1 VIISGG
7 IDFSVAGIVT
17 VTNVLAAGIAMGRNE
32 LTLPVVLLCLSIGL
46 FVGALNAI
54 LIIRLRVPP
63 IIATLGTATMLRGAA
78 LIYTSEPIG
87 LVTRSLSYYSQGFFG
102 PLPVSTYIIVTI
114 LTLGFVLLYKTAF
127 GRHLYA
133 VGGDEEIAKLSGI
146 SVFRVRAVAYLISG
160 FLAALTG
167 LYLVGRMG
175 SGEPT
180 IGPGLEFD
188 SIAAVLL
195 GGAVLGG
202 GRGSLVGTIAGSLVL
217 VLLSNVFNQI
227 GIQYYFQEITKGFI
241 IILAVAIFRQKS

>member
-1 VIISGG
+1 
-7 IDFSVAGIVT
+7 
-17 VTNVLAAGIAMGRNE
+17 
-32 LTLPVVLLCLSIGL
+32 
-46 FVGALNAI
+46 
-54 LIIRLRVPP
+54 
-63 IIATLGTATMLRGAA
+63 
-78 LIYTSEPIG
+78 
-87 LVTRSLSYYSQGFFG
+87 
-102 PLPVSTYIIVTI
+102 
-114 LTLGFVLLYKTAF
+114 
-127 GRHLYA
+127 
-133 VGGDEEIAKLSGI
+133 
-146 SVFRVRAVAYLISG
+146 
-160 FLAALTG
+160 
-167 LYLVGRMG
+167 MG